1 MEGQDRGEPMLAAA
15 EQRVAKVV
23 NGRPRD
29 VAPLGLD
36 PGPPDAEAQGVEAD
50 SRHQDDVV
58 AIAVVDIARVTGGFD
73 AGGTGRVLPRPPVAV
88 DVASFDLVGRLRGT
102 EEKAVGEGPHG
113 RTLRRYLSLRMRCCR
128 GRRVPSTH
136 ARGCAGGSGRASMA
150 PGSSPLTHPTS
161 IERSSC
167 PSPISPRS
175 RASAC
180 ARSTTPSGTGAILR
194 GRPRIG

>member
-1 MEGQDRGEPMLAAA
+1 MEGHDRREPMLAAA
-15 EQRVAKVV
+15 EQHATIVV
-23 NGRPRD
+23 QRRPREL
-29 VAPLGLD
+29 ALLGLN
-36 PGPPDAEAQGVEAD
+36 PRPLDAEAQGVEAD

-73 AGGTGRVLPRPPVAV
+73 AGGAGRVLPRPPVAV

-102 EEKAVGEGPHG
+102 EEIAVAEGPHG
-113 RTLRRYLSLRMRCCR
+113 RTLRRCLSLRMRCCR
-128 GRRVPSTH
+128 GCRVPSTH

-175 RASAC
+175 RGSAWT
-180 ARSTTPSGTGAILR
+180 RSTTPSGTR
-194 GRPRIG
+194 V